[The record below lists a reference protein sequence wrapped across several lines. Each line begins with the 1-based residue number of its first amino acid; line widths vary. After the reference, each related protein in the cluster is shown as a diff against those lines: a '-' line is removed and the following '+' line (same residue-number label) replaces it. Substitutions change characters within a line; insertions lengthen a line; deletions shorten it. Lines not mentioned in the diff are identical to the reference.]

1 MAELTISP
9 EMLQGPVPGM
19 SLTSEPQQFPWEVPT
34 QITTV
39 EEAVEYY
46 SERLM
51 EDEDVEDAL
60 LMALDNGVSIERLA
74 EMLTV
79 SATMNGVHNLD
90 VSFLINPYV
99 REVMKLIAEGAGQ
112 NYVDSYS
119 NAQKEKRIPYR
130 LAKEVVEEVYEEKE
144 TVPEET
150 IMAPPM
156 KGLMAKPIGE
166 AVDLTEAPVEDMET
180 PTEEEEV

>member
-1 MAELTISP
+1 MTEIPISP
-9 EMLQGPVPGM
+9 DMLQGPVPGM
-19 SLTSEPQQFPWEVPT
+19 SLTSKPQQFPWEVPT

-51 EDEDVEDAL
+51 EDQDVEDAL
-60 LMALDNGVSIERLA
+60 LVALDNGVSIERLA

-112 NYVDSYS
+112 DYVDSYS
-119 NAQKEKRIPYR
+119 DSDKEKRIPYR
-130 LAKEVVEEVYEEKE
+130 LAKEVVKEVYEEKE
-144 TVPEET
+144 AVPEET
-150 IMAPPM
+150 IIAPPM
-156 KGLMAKPIGE
+156 KGLMAKPVGE
-166 AVDLTEAPVEDMET
+166 AVDLTEEPVEDMET

>member
-1 MAELTISP
+1 MAELKISP

-99 REVMKLIAEGAGQ
+99 REVMKLIAEGAT
-112 NYVDSYS
+112 V
-119 NAQKEKRIPYR
+119 
-130 LAKEVVEEVYEEKE
+130 EVLPNDLKTLWPRY
-144 TVPEET
+144 TVTAES
-150 IMAPPM
+150 
-156 KGLMAKPIGE
+156 
-166 AVDLTEAPVEDMET
+166 PVVSS
-180 PTEEEEV
+180 PN

>member
-51 EDEDVEDAL
+51 EDQDVEDAL
-60 LMALDNGVSIERLA
+60 LVALDNGISIERLA
-74 EMLTV
+74 ESLTV

-99 REVMKLIAEGAGQ
+99 REVMRYIAEAAGQ
-112 NYVDSYS
+112 DYVDSYS
-119 NAQKEKRIPYR
+119 ELKDKKKIPYR
-130 LAKEVVEEVYEEKE
+130 LIKEMVQETLDEEEQE
-144 TVPEET
+144 TVVDQE
-150 IMAPPM
+150 PM
-156 KGLMAKPIGE
+156 SKGLMARPAVGE
-166 AVDLTEAPVEDMET
+166 AIEELEPAEEDIIL
-180 PTEEEEV
+180 PEEEV

>member
-1 MAELTISP
+1 MAELKISP

>member
-1 MAELTISP
+1 MAELKISP

-51 EDEDVEDAL
+51 EDQDVEDAL
-60 LMALDNGVSIERLA
+60 LVALDNGISIERLA
-74 EMLTV
+74 ESLTV

-99 REVMKLIAEGAGQ
+99 REVMRYIAEAAGQ
-112 NYVDSYS
+112 DYVDSYS
-119 NAQKEKRIPYR
+119 ELKDKKKIPYR
-130 LAKEVVEEVYEEKE
+130 LIKEMVQETLDEEEQE
-144 TVPEET
+144 TVVDQE
-150 IMAPPM
+150 PM
-156 KGLMAKPIGE
+156 VKGLMARPAVGE
-166 AVDLTEAPVEDMET
+166 AIEELEPAEEDIIL
-180 PTEEEEV
+180 PEEEV

>member
-1 MAELTISP
+1 MAELKISP

-51 EDEDVEDAL
+51 EDQDVEDSL
-60 LMALDNGVSIERLA
+60 LVALDNGVSIEKLA

-112 NYVDSYS
+112 DYVDSYS
-119 NAQKEKRIPYR
+119 ELDSKKKVPYR
-130 LAKEVVEEVYEEKE
+130 LIKEMVQETLDEEGELIENQEPV
-144 TVPEET
+144 
-150 IMAPPM
+150 A
-156 KGLMAKPIGE
+156 KGLMARPTIGE
-166 AVDLTEAPVEDMET
+166 AVEETEPTKEDIT
-180 PTEEEEV
+180 LPEEEV

>member
-51 EDEDVEDAL
+51 EDQDVEDAL
-60 LMALDNGVSIERLA
+60 LVALDNGISIERLA
-74 EMLTV
+74 ESLTV

-99 REVMKLIAEGAGQ
+99 REVMKYIAEAAGQ
-112 NYVDSYS
+112 DYVDSYS
-119 NAQKEKRIPYR
+119 ELKDKKKIPYR
-130 LAKEVVEEVYEEKE
+130 LIKEMVQETLDEEEQE
-144 TVPEET
+144 TAVDQEP
-150 IMAPPM
+150 MA
-156 KGLMAKPIGE
+156 KGLMARPAVGE
-166 AVDLTEAPVEDMET
+166 AIEELEPAEEDIIL
-180 PTEEEEV
+180 PEEEV

>member
-1 MAELTISP
+1 MTEIPISP
-9 EMLQGPVPGM
+9 DMLQGPVPGM

-51 EDEDVEDAL
+51 EDQDVEDAL
-60 LMALDNGVSIERLA
+60 LVALDNGISIEKLA

-99 REVMKLIAEGAGQ
+99 REVMKLIAEAAGQ
-112 NYVDSYS
+112 DYVDSYS
-119 NAQKEKRIPYR
+119 EIDNKKKIPYR
-130 LAKEVVEEVYEEKE
+130 LIKEMVQETLNEEEQE
-144 TVPEET
+144 TSVDQEPV
-150 IMAPPM
+150 A
-156 KGLMAKPIGE
+156 KGLMARPAVGE
-166 AVDLTEAPVEDMET
+166 AVEGTEPIEEDIT
-180 PTEEEEV
+180 LPEEEV

>member
-51 EDEDVEDAL
+51 EDQDVEDAL
-60 LMALDNGVSIERLA
+60 LVALDNGISIERLA
-74 EMLTV
+74 ESLTV

-99 REVMKLIAEGAGQ
+99 REVMRYIAEAAGQ
-112 NYVDSYS
+112 DYVDSYS
-119 NAQKEKRIPYR
+119 ELKDKKKIPYR
-130 LAKEVVEEVYEEKE
+130 LIKEMVQETLDEEEQE
-144 TVPEET
+144 TVVDQEP
-150 IMAPPM
+150 MA
-156 KGLMAKPIGE
+156 KGLMARPAVGE
-166 AVDLTEAPVEDMET
+166 AIEELEPAEEDIT
-180 PTEEEEV
+180 LPEEEV

>member
-1 MAELTISP
+1 MAELKISP

-51 EDEDVEDAL
+51 EDQDVEDAL
-60 LMALDNGVSIERLA
+60 LVALDNGISIERLA
-74 EMLTV
+74 ESLTV

-99 REVMKLIAEGAGQ
+99 REVMRYIAEAAGQ
-112 NYVDSYS
+112 DYVDSYS
-119 NAQKEKRIPYR
+119 ELKDKKKIPYR
-130 LAKEVVEEVYEEKE
+130 LIKEMVQETLDEEEQE
-144 TVPEET
+144 TVVDQEP
-150 IMAPPM
+150 MA
-156 KGLMAKPIGE
+156 KGLMARPAVGE
-166 AVDLTEAPVEDMET
+166 AIEELEPAEEDIIL
-180 PTEEEEV
+180 PEEEV